1 MACYRG
7 LGEFSQYILLRNRL
21 IIYYFPQYRL
31 KIGPWIGIGNAI
43 GGAVGNLVDRILH
56 DGFVTDFISV
66 GNFPV
71 FNIADASIS
80 VGVAILILGMW
91 IKEQQEKKQAANL
104 TPTNVAYD
112 ALTGK
117 PNDPENHVNQ
127 VSIPGSLPG
136 EKPSDG

>member
-1 MACYRG
+1 V
-7 LGEFSQYILLRNRL
+7 
-21 IIYYFPQYRL
+21 IIYYFPQVSPKDWTLRL
-31 KIGPWIGIGNAI
+31 ALAMQL

-104 TPTNVAYD
+104 TPTNVTHD